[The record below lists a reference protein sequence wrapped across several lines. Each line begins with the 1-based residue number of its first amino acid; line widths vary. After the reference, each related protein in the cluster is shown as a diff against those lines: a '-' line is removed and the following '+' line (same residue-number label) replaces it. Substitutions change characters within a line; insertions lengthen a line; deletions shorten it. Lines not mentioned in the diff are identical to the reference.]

1 MTIVR
6 SREEY
11 YEAGLDV
18 LADLGYGGFKLAEI
32 CKRLGVTTGSFYHR
46 FASWPA
52 YTHEVAQYWVDNH
65 TTRVSESLR
74 AEPDPHI
81 RIDRLTKL
89 TRTSSYRTEAA
100 IRTWSAVDPE
110 VHALLT
116 AVDQERF
123 DVIFEAA
130 FEILHDVRQAQLFA
144 SWATYLRIGY
154 QQALIPYDPEARNW
168 ALDRILEVFY
178 SDRFAGAPDG

>member
-6 SREEY
+6 SREDY
-11 YEAGLDV
+11 YETGLDV

-52 YTHEVAQYWVDNH
+52 YAHELARYWVEHH
-65 TTRVSESLR
+65 TTRISESLR
-74 AEPDPHI
+74 AEPDPRI
-81 RIDRLTKL
+81 RIEWLTEL

-123 DVIFEAA
+123 DVTFEAI